1 MGYVNKK
8 DAVRNMSNPKDF
20 DIFKARFLKKY
31 EKANEEINRLY
42 ENNDIDI
49 LFDYIQAINSIAL
62 NVGSQFLKNDTDFV
76 LDKMKKGELTPSDLE
91 ALIETI
97 QAVYNELKLL

>member
-31 EKANEEINRLY
+31 EKANEEILRLF
-42 ENNDIDI
+42 ENNDIDE
-49 LFDYIQAINSIAL
+49 LYEYVQAINSIAL

-76 LDKMKKGELTPSDLE
+76 LEKIKKGELSPSDLE
-91 ALIETI
+91 ALNETVL
-97 QAVYNELKLL
+97 AVYNELKNL